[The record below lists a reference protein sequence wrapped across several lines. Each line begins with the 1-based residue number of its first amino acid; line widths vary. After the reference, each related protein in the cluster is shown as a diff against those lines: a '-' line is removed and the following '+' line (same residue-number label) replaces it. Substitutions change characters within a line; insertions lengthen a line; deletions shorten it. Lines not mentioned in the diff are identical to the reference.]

1 MLFKTFQIRRLGL
14 NDYRLYRRN
23 LANSNHRIVVEGMR
37 GKSGLVVTLYKL
49 LYRRNTEILG
59 KITGLEPKIFYEGEI
74 IDIDRGS
81 SRKFFLD
88 EENVGIITRY
98 PAKIYIAENQAITRL
113 TMKHFHRIY
122 KPDIIVIPNVRYEH
136 MEGLGETIR
145 EIAEAFALG
154 FRNTKYVF
162 YAKSTEKYDGEV
174 EKIFRKYTNKYGVN
188 LITIDIPEKERELPA
203 IERIYL
209 SEVILKHLGF
219 KITEE
224 EKKEI
229 YNAITESLKPSMS
242 PLGIEWYDASKVN
255 DPESTELVI
264 KYLLSRTNKPIY
276 IFAYLRK
283 DRVDRTQAFQ
293 LYFENL
299 SKNDRIKK
307 VWVAGAYRRLI
318 LKRLG
323 EKGEA
328 INEEDIIR
336 IVNIVR
342 SHNGML
348 ILAVNGVNPF
358 VDKVRGILSG
368 SESFSRNN

>member
-1 MLFKTFQIRRLGL
+1 
-14 NDYRLYRRN
+14 
-23 LANSNHRIVVEGMR
+23 MR

-88 EENVGIITRY
+88 EENVGIIARY

-328 INEEDIIR
+328 INEEDIMR